1 MLLKLDSCCAFG
13 MAVDSG
19 GAHQAD
25 GIRVCENIILD
36 LSEPSMASGG
46 EQLDAAAD
54 VSFGS
59 SRCAQQHQ
67 FDFV

>member
-1 MLLKLDSCCAFG
+1 MLLDLDSCCAFG

-36 LSEPSMASGG
+36 LLGPSMASGG
-46 EQLDAAAD
+46 EQHDVTAD
-54 VSFGS
+54 LSTFS
-59 SRCAQQHQ
+59 SSKCA
-67 FDFV
+67 